1 MDNKGAVELMSALAQ
16 PTRLRVFLELGR
28 RPEGL
33 PVGELA
39 KLIDTPANTMSTH
52 LSILSRSGAVLARR
66 SGRVVTY
73 TADPGIVRELS
84 SFLLGNQTV
93 TG

>member
-1 MDNKGAVELMSALAQ
+1 MDNEAAIQLMSALAQ

-39 KLIDTPANTMSTH
+39 KLIDTPPNTMSTH
-52 LSILSRSGAVLARR
+52 LSILSRGGAVVASRC
-66 SGRVVTY
+66 GRVVTY
-73 TADPGIVRELS
+73 AAAPDVVVKLAAFLS
-84 SFLLGNQTV
+84 KGA
-93 TG
+93 